1 MNAAELL
8 RAIVNGNETKLDTF
22 VAEVT
27 KVEKRTCDVKILCTG
42 APLTKVRLN
51 THGENLVIKPKEKSN
66 VIVCKISES
75 DYFVAHYSEIAEV
88 ILNVSDNGKIV
99 INGGENDGLVK
110 IKELNEN
117 LNNLKDFVKDLAT
130 NIYTWGSALD
140 GLALGAVKTN
150 ETLWKAQ
157 AAAFT
162 FKNMENDKI
171 KH

>member
-110 IKELNEN
+110 IRKLEDNLDNIKTYLDN
-117 LNNLKDFVKDLAT
+117 LNTEIAT
-130 NIYTWGSALD
+130 G
-140 GLALGAVKTN
+140 LGATISNGGVG
-150 ETLWKAQ
+150 
-157 AAAFT
+157 AATKFT
-162 FKNMENDKI
+162 SAMKGVPLIFEDMENKKI